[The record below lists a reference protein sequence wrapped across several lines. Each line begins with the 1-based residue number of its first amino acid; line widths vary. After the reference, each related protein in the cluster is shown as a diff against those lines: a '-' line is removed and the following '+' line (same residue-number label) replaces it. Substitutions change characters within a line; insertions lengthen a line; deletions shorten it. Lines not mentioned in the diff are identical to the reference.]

1 MVVQY
6 FILPHQITRSPLAIE
21 FAWPKMQILRE
32 LHVRLPYITR
42 KWDEILYKN
51 KYSIT
56 YLLHTVVVSRAL
68 LY

>member
-21 FAWPKMQILRE
+21 FAWTKMQILRE